1 MRTQV
6 CWHRVTLSVQGIPMR
21 MGSSAIGVE
30 AAHIGRCMEIIG
42 ATHANPPPHSKHAHR
57 HNAAPP
63 SVYKCVRV
71 RARAVVHGAVCFGQ
85 CGGCLW
91 KLRHSSGFLSSGSAH
106 GPRLN
111 PCSANSTDKQHC
123 DLRGAQAAASTR
135 LLCETRH
142 NVHRTARR
150 GGRLPWWSIVGKGC
164 RRAARHRRRS
174 WCSEWGSRQ
183 ARPQTAVRHGHSRM
197 LTIAHAASIG
207 ENDSTRMI

>member
-1 MRTQV
+1 MPP
-6 CWHRVTLSVQGIPMR
+6 TLS
-21 MGSSAIGVE
+21 
-30 AAHIGRCMEIIG
+30 
-42 ATHANPPPHSKHAHR
+42 PPPILPPFSPSPGPKHAHR

-63 SVYKCVRV
+63 SMYKCVRV
-71 RARAVVHGAVCFGQ
+71 RARAVVHGAVCFEQ

-111 PCSANSTDKQHC
+111 SCSANSTDKQHC

-135 LLCETRH
+135 SLCETRH

-150 GGRLPWWSIVGKGC
+150 GGLLGRSIARKGC
-164 RRAARHRRRS
+164 RQAARHRRRS

-207 ENDSTRMI
+207 ENDSTRII